1 MNIVKTYGNYIKKY
15 AGTHPAVSHKMIDI
29 GLHLEQF
36 RTEHFAEKTMPKA
49 YQKLNTLGVK
59 NTLHALEYPES
70 TVWCN
75 LFAPVEIFQ
84 CFGLSALSMECLSS
98 FLSGFTCEDYFI
110 DRAESRGIASTLCSY
125 HKDFIGAVDSGIIS
139 PARLGVT
146 TSMICDGNINTFRY
160 VSRHT
165 DLDTY
170 VIDVPD
176 SCSPEAV
183 EYVTMQLKEL
193 IQKLEALTGKRL
205 SMDDLSET
213 LARENQSKAYYKE
226 FLKLQAERY
235 YPSTLTLQMYML
247 FATHLNIGTPETLD
261 LFRSFAEDIK
271 QYPKYDGT
279 RIVWVHLLPFYQET
293 LKHYFNLNRDY
304 QIQCTEM
311 NLDYMDELD
320 TTHPLEALATKML
333 NNLYNGPYEKKANM
347 VVKLAKEMH
356 ADGVINFCHWGCKQS
371 AGGVFQ
377 LREALKAAETL
388 AAEGINVRV
397 INVCSIKPLD
407 EETILAAAR
416 ECGKI
421 VTCEEHSIIGGLG
434 EAVCSYLAETCPV
447 PVKRIGVNDKFGCS
461 GTAAEVLKAYGLSA
475 EHIVEVTKAFL
486 NR

>member
-15 AGTHPAVSHKMIDI
+15 AGTHPAVSRKMIDI

-304 QIQCTEM
+304 QVQCTEM

-347 VVKLAKEMH
+347 VVKLAKGMH
-356 ADGVINFCHWGCKQS
+356 ADGVINFCHWG
-371 AGGVFQ
+371 
-377 LREALKAAETL
+377 
-388 AAEGINVRV
+388 
-397 INVCSIKPLD
+397 
-407 EETILAAAR
+407 
-416 ECGKI
+416 
-421 VTCEEHSIIGGLG
+421 
-434 EAVCSYLAETCPV
+434 
-447 PVKRIGVNDKFGCS
+447 
-461 GTAAEVLKAYGLSA
+461 
-475 EHIVEVTKAFL
+475 
-486 NR
+486 

>member
-15 AGTHPAVSHKMIDI
+15 AGTHPAVSRKMIDI

-247 FATHLNIGTPETLD
+247 FATHLNIGNP
-261 LFRSFAEDIK
+261 
-271 QYPKYDGT
+271 
-279 RIVWVHLLPFYQET
+279 
-293 LKHYFNLNRDY
+293 
-304 QIQCTEM
+304 
-311 NLDYMDELD
+311 
-320 TTHPLEALATKML
+320 
-333 NNLYNGPYEKKANM
+333 
-347 VVKLAKEMH
+347 
-356 ADGVINFCHWGCKQS
+356 
-371 AGGVFQ
+371 
-377 LREALKAAETL
+377 
-388 AAEGINVRV
+388 
-397 INVCSIKPLD
+397 
-407 EETILAAAR
+407 
-416 ECGKI
+416 
-421 VTCEEHSIIGGLG
+421 
-434 EAVCSYLAETCPV
+434 
-447 PVKRIGVNDKFGCS
+447 
-461 GTAAEVLKAYGLSA
+461 
-475 EHIVEVTKAFL
+475 
-486 NR
+486 